1 MSQIDLIILII
12 VILGVIR
19 GLFKGFVMSIT
30 SLAGLIL
37 GFYLSLRFAWYI
49 EIYLREATG
58 SNSPFM
64 HILAF
69 ILCYTLVMIIVF
81 IAGKSIEKALSV
93 TPLGCVNRIGG
104 GLFGAFKGLLLIS
117 AFIYVI
123 EIADRNSVFIKPEA
137 KQKSVMYK
145 PLAKLVPS
153 LVPQVKK
160 GIEKLRNPE
169 SSKENGN
176 HHS

>member
-12 VILGVIR
+12 VILGLIR

-30 SLAGLIL
+30 SLAGLIF

-58 SNSPFM
+58 SNSPLM

-69 ILCYTLVMIIVF
+69 SLCFVLVMILVF
-81 IAGKSIEKALSV
+81 IVGKSFEKALSL
-93 TPLGCVNRIGG
+93 TPLGCVNRIAG
-104 GLFGAFKGLLLIS
+104 GLFGAFKGLLLVS

-123 EIADRNSVFIKPEA
+123 EIADRNSVFIKPDVKEN
-137 KQKSVMYK
+137 SVMYK

-160 GIEKLRNPE
+160 GLEKIRASE
-169 SSKENGN
+169 TYKEVT
-176 HHS
+176 S